1 MLPVKAMINLTVLQI
16 FLIESRSVLSPSQRV
31 TRSKKVK
38 VSVKNQKVF
47 GFCWNYLKSD
57 WLTSLGGF
65 EWLYFFWFCLTLS
78 VPEKFKNWI
87 FEMPIIPPTLNIN
100 NLRTTSVMS
109 TNLHTIRKLIK
120 YSLKNIPAKAAF
132 TLTVFEILL
141 FEGRTVLSP
150 VQGGAGSKRVNTGKL
165 R

>member
-1 MLPVKAMINLTVLQI
+1 MALL
-16 FLIESRSVLSPSQRV
+16 FLILFNP
-31 TRSKKVK
+31 
-38 VSVKNQKVF
+38 VST
-47 GFCWNYLKSD
+47 G
-57 WLTSLGGF
+57 
-65 EWLYFFWFCLTLS
+65 
-78 VPEKFKNWI
+78 KFKNWI
-87 FEMPIIPPTLNIN
+87 SEMPIIPPTLNIN

-120 YSLKNIPAKAAF
+120 YSLKSIPTKAAF

-150 VQGGAGSKRVNTGKL
+150 VQEGAGSKRVNTGKL